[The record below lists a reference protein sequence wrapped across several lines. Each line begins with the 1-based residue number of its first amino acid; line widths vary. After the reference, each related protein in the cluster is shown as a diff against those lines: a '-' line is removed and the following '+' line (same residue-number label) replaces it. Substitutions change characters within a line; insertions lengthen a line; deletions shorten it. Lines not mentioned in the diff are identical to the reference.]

1 MKKKL
6 TILMEMFN
14 SLDKFQRILIIV
26 SLVITLLLLT
36 ILFYKQIILASII
49 CSIII
54 YQHQKFSN
62 NKLNDKRIFL
72 TELQFQ
78 ELGHSFEENKEI
90 KWDYLNSTT
99 QFINPEYKTL
109 TLTFIYLP
117 LKKEYDLNL
126 IRSLAVLKFQE
137 WFKNNHLSFS
147 YSRAYGCI
155 SSVYELKYEGVKYI
169 SIQVVLSSDEST
181 INTIRKENK
190 ELNIYKGELY
200 DEDF

>member
-1 MKKKL
+1 MQKNLKEL
-6 TILMEMFN
+6 IEMFQ
-14 SLDKFQRILIIV
+14 SLDKFKKI
-26 SLVITLLLLT
+26 LVITALFITLLLT
-36 ILFYKQIILASII
+36 ILYYKQIILVSIL

-54 YQHQKFSN
+54 YHHQKFSN

-99 QFINPEYKTL
+99 QFINPECNTL
-109 TLTFIYLP
+109 TLTFICLP

-137 WFKNNHLSFS
+137 WFKNNHLSLS
-147 YSRAYGCI
+147 YSRTYGCI
-155 SSVYELKYEGVKYI
+155 SSVYELKYEGIKYI

>member
-1 MKKKL
+1 MQKNLKEL
-6 TILMEMFN
+6 IEMFQ
-14 SLDKFQRILIIV
+14 SLDKFKKI
-26 SLVITLLLLT
+26 LVITALFITLLLT
-36 ILFYKQIILASII
+36 ILYYKQIILVSIL

-54 YQHQKFSN
+54 YHHQKFSN

-99 QFINPEYKTL
+99 QFINAECNTL
-109 TLTFIYLP
+109 TLTFICLP

-137 WFKNNHLSFS
+137 WFKNNHLSLS
-147 YSRAYGCI
+147 YSRTYGCI
-155 SSVYELKYEGVKYI
+155 SSVYELKYEGIKYI

-181 INTIRKENK
+181 INAIRKENK